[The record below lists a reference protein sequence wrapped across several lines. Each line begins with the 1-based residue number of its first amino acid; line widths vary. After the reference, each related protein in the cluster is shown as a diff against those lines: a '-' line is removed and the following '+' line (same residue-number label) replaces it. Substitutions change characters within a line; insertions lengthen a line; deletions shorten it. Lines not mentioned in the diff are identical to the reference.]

1 MTIVTPPPAIPRDRW
16 GRPLVVPPG
25 GGKKTAYTRCT
36 TYVDCLDDKFG
47 LQKWMMRMTALG
59 LASRPDL
66 LLSVQAHKDD
76 KNELDKLCESAKEAA
91 AASAAAT
98 TGTALHALTELVD
111 RGEELPVLP
120 AEAKADL
127 EAYREATKDLTAVFI
142 EQFCVQDT
150 LKIGGTPDRVVEYQG
165 KRYIADLKTGSIEYG
180 ALKIAMQLA
189 VYARSHTYDVGSH
202 KRSPHG
208 ADLQRGLIIHLPA
221 GQAHCRLVWVDLV
234 AGWNAVMVA
243 RDVRHQRNL
252 KFTDLT
258 RPFEDGAG
266 FGSQPSDEVAA
277 ADGRTMRQILANP
290 SPRPVDQQVREASTR
305 AELEAIWRAHED
317 DWTDDLTTLAI
328 KRKAELPSGDPTTQ
342 PPTAA

>member
-1 MTIVTPPPAIPRDRW
+1 MTIVTPPPAINRDRW

-25 GGKKTAYTRCT
+25 GGKKVAYTRCT
-36 TYVDCLDDKFG
+36 TYVDCLDDKYG

-76 KNELDKLCESAKEAA
+76 KNELDKLCEAAKEAA

-120 AEAKADL
+120 TEAKADL
-127 EAYREATKDLTAVFI
+127 EAYREATADLKAVLI
-142 EQFCVQDT
+142 EQFCVQDA

-189 VYARSHTYDVGSH
+189 VYARSQAYDVASH
-202 KRSPHG
+202 KRSPLNT
-208 ADLQRGLIIHLPA
+208 DLNRALIIHLPA
-221 GQAHCRLVWVDLV
+221 GQGTCSLYWVDV
-234 AGWNAVMVA
+234 QAGWNAVMVA
-243 RDVRHQRNL
+243 RAVRDQRN
-252 KFTDLT
+252 KRFVDLT
-258 RPFEDGAG
+258 RPFDDTTGFATRPNTAVAG
-266 FGSQPSDEVAA
+266 GSD
-277 ADGRTMRQILANP
+277 RTLQQILANP
-290 SPRPVDQQVREASTR
+290 APRPLDQQIREASTR
-305 AELEAIWRAHED
+305 RELEVLWETHQD
-317 DWTDDLTTLAI
+317 TWTDDLTALAM
-328 KRKAELPSGDPTTQ
+328 KRTAELTSNE